1 MMVVSF
7 TKKIIVSFTK
17 KFIECFTKKIIES
30 FNKKFIECFAEMW
43 RKKRKV
49 SALFFPFIFVGRAVA
64 K

>member
-1 MMVVSF
+1 MNWPNLRKDAIEMVKS
-7 TKKIIVSFTK
+7 
-17 KFIECFTKKIIES
+17 
-30 FNKKFIECFAEMW
+30 EMW